1 MKARNRTLAVYGVV
15 IIAFILGSLFSLK
28 LITYGYFIIIAA
40 TFIVGDFLIAYT
52 TKQKITT
59 TRHVAAVIGGLLLFF
74 FLGMQTPQVPFKIY
88 LLVIGVVLIV
98 PALLELL
105 RKIYK

>member
-1 MKARNRTLAVYGVV
+1 MYGIILVV
-15 IIAFILGSLFSLK
+15 FILGSMFWLQF
-28 LITYGYFIIIAA
+28 ITYGYFILIAA
-40 TFIVGDFLIAYT
+40 IVIVGDFIMAYT
-52 TKQKITT
+52 AKQKITRN
-59 TRHVAAVIGGLLLFF
+59 RHISAVLGGLLLFF

-88 LLVIGVVLIV
+88 LLVIGVILIV